1 MDVFVCSKDHE
12 DGKIVKYQRSNPIG
26 EDVYLL
32 PDGTIVRDEDKIIK
46 AQRIFTHNYYRAE
59 GPWDLKTREKYVS
72 GASQPTNLETKS
84 NEVPVPK
91 LSGNPES

>member
-46 AQRIFTHNYYRAE
+46 AQRIFKHNYYRAE

-72 GASQPTNLETKS
+72 GAGQPTNLETKS

-91 LSGNPES
+91 LSGDPEP

>member
-46 AQRIFTHNYYRAE
+46 AQRIFKHNYYRAE

-72 GASQPTNLETKS
+72 GAAQPTNLETKS

-91 LSGNPES
+91 LPGDPDS